1 MGVMGMVSVRKEKG
15 KKNDAPQKNGLAAQ
29 KQRKMGGGENRKCHG
44 KKEERREWGSEGYGK
59 WGEVN
64 IESVMEKKI
73 REKRVGECG
82 DVRGTEGR
90 WRKRKERREKMK

>member
-1 MGVMGMVSVRKEKG
+1 MGWPPKNKE
-15 KKNDAPQKNGLAAQ
+15 
-29 KQRKMGGGENRKCHG
+29 
-44 KKEERREWGSEGYGK
+44 K
-59 WGEVN
+59 WGEVK

-90 WRKRKERREKMK
+90 WRKRKKRREKMK

>member
-1 MGVMGMVSVRKEKG
+1 MGRRMMP
-15 KKNDAPQKNGLAAQ
+15 PQKNGSAAQ
-29 KQRKMGGGENRKCHG
+29 KQRKMGGGEKRKCHG

-82 DVRGTEGR
+82 DVRVTEGR
-90 WRKRKERREKMK
+90 WRKRKGRREKMK